1 MQDEKESKFQVK
13 IEKLEGNELVIRQGA
28 AAEMPPLLLEQNL
41 KLTGTFE
48 SLVDFAVKR
57 SPLINPETC
66 HITTDYKS
74 DSAKL
79 VINDKCD
86 ESLQTVFS
94 ANLKLNSDV
103 TDFGINTSKTYSIK
117 SLMKFLKMRRPL
129 FADRT
134 QQESIIRALNDF
146 EGRIEVQFKTSDD
159 FRGNT
164 ANEKIVKCTN
174 NLPLN
179 FNLKAPVYVGYAKE
193 EFLVEIEVIA
203 DGGEIKLELISLDLI
218 DVQCRTRD
226 EAFQSVKDVVKH
238 IPIVNQ

>member
-1 MQDEKESKFQVK
+1 MQDENESKFQVK

-57 SPLINPETC
+57 SPLIKPETC

-94 ANLKLNSDV
+94 ANLKL
-103 TDFGINTSKTYSIK
+103 FW
-117 SLMKFLKMRRPL
+117 
-129 FADRT
+129 
-134 QQESIIRALNDF
+134 
-146 EGRIEVQFKTSDD
+146 
-159 FRGNT
+159 
-164 ANEKIVKCTN
+164 
-174 NLPLN
+174 
-179 FNLKAPVYVGYAKE
+179 
-193 EFLVEIEVIA
+193 
-203 DGGEIKLELISLDLI
+203 
-218 DVQCRTRD
+218 
-226 EAFQSVKDVVKH
+226 
-238 IPIVNQ
+238 